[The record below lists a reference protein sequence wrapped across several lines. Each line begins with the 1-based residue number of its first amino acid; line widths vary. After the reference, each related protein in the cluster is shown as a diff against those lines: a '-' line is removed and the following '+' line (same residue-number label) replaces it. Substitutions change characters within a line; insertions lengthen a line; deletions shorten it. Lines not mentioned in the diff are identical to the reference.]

1 MSTTPAVKD
10 PGCAVDTDGNLKDA
24 SEIEW
29 HYDKDDVD
37 PMPGPS
43 SSSNP
48 TTVSSFFS
56 KKPAPTTIIAGSCW
70 STHTARPSARVLDP
84 ENAMNAQK
92 QKAPSH

>member
-1 MSTTPAVKD
+1 MSTTPAAKD
-10 PGCAVDTDGNLKDA
+10 PGCTVDTDGNLKDA

-29 HYDKDDVD
+29 HYNKDDVD
-37 PMPGPS
+37 LMPGPS
-43 SSSNP
+43 SSLNL

-56 KKPAPTTIIAGSCW
+56 KKLAPTTIIAGSHR
-70 STHTARPSARVLDP
+70 STHTARPSAWVLDP

>member
-48 TTVSSFFS
+48 TMVSSFFS
-56 KKPAPTTIIAGSCW
+56 KKPAPTTIIAGSHW
-70 STHTARPSARVLDP
+70 STCTAHPSVQVLDP
-84 ENAMNAQK
+84 GNAMNAQK